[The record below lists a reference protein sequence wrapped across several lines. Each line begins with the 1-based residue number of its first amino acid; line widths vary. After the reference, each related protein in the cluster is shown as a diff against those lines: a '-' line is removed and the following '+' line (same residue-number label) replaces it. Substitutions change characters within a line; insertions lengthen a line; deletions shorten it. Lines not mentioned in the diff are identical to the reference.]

1 MQFCFF
7 LCCCL
12 HASFSVGGGTLFA
25 ETTGSCLRVILS
37 NSACTS
43 VKPGF
48 CPWENGRQSPTV
60 ISCSVCACVRI
71 TLSYGQQ
78 ADRWMLVMSYELK
91 PKPCQTHHQTKS
103 VVHACIVLSAETQ
116 RRCTTVFSES

>member
-1 MQFCFF
+1 MVDAVCFFF

-91 PKPCQTHHQTKS
+91 PMPNSSSDKKRG
-103 VVHACIVLSAETQ
+103 ACMHCSFSRDTETLHD
-116 RRCTTVFSES
+116 CVF